1 MAIYGEDIYGEQ
13 GGAGPLYGG
22 EPILDFVS
30 VGQRDD
36 RTFNVDLRYLAKWL
50 DRETPARKYG
60 EAKYGSFTY
69 GPPKDFNLEEVYYS
83 TDDGAHWNT
92 ATIQPYDRQH
102 TSGAV
107 GGFGIHNVYKAFQ
120 EFGVVWAPMEDL
132 PDGDYSC
139 KLMMKVSGSIVV
151 TLITPTFTI
160 SLTWPSPTPPPTS
173 ALERRAI
180 ARGID
185 DFLGR
190 GPVQP
195 LRRGSA
201 DFMQASGK
209 ELIKWCV
216 WQILSTRAAT
226 DKWGGELAWDPG
238 FGSLFWTLKHA
249 PGDEITEELAH
260 GYAEIALEQEPRVRV
275 AKVETEFFE
284 RNGGRGLRVRVRYA
298 IITENVPGNEV
309 FLPQFLETAEVEIT

>member
-1 MAIYGEDIYGEQ
+1 MAIYGEDKYGEQ
-13 GGAGPLYGG
+13 FYGG
-22 EPILDFVS
+22 EPIVELIS
-30 VGQRDD
+30 VAQREG
-36 RTFNVDLRYLAKWL
+36 RSFNVDVRYRAKWL
-50 DRETPARKYG
+50 DRETPAEPYG
-60 EAKYGSFTY
+60 EETYGSFVY
-69 GPPKDFNLEEVYYS
+69 GPPKNFNLVSVEYS
-83 TDDGAHWNT
+83 TDGGGAWNP

-102 TSGAV
+102 TSGEI
-107 GGFGIHNVYKAFQ
+107 GGNGIENVWKEFTEFGI
-120 EFGVVWAPMEDL
+120 VWSPMADLED
-132 PDGDYSC
+132 GEYSAM
-139 KLMMKVSGSIVV
+139 LRFSISGSITV
-151 TLITPTFTI
+151 TLITGPFTVL
-160 SLTWPSPTPPPTS
+160 LTWPVVTPPGS
-173 ALERRAI
+173 AAFERRAI
-180 ARGID
+180 ARGVD

-226 DKWGGELAWDPG
+226 DLWGGELAWDPA

-284 RNGGRGLRVRVRYA
+284 KDGGRGLRVRVRYA
-298 IITENVPGNEV
+298 IITKNVPGNEV